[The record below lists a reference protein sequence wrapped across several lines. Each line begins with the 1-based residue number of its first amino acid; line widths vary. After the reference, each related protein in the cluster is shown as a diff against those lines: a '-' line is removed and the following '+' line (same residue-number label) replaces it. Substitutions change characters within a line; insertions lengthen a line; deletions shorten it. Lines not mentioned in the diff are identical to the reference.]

1 MGVGGMKSRRVRR
14 TAVSIAVV
22 ATLTGVA
29 ACSSAGGSGGSGS
42 SGGSGKEDKAGAR
55 AATRVSP
62 IAALRSAEKST
73 DSADSARVRS
83 TTTLGSLLSM
93 TTHGSLAW
101 GDGISGTVTITYTGG
116 STAELMRRLG
126 TTSMEA
132 RYLPDAYYA
141 KMSDRFAAQTGGKHW
156 IRYGYG
162 DLASVA
168 GGSGALLKDQM
179 QNTTPNKSVQML
191 LASGDV
197 RKVGEE
203 KVDGQATTHYAGTV
217 NVADLAGRSSSLT
230 ASQLAG
236 LKKQL
241 TQAGVSTE
249 TVDIWVDDQD
259 LLVKKT
265 EKADTATGTMTQT
278 AHYSDYGVKVSASKP
293 PAGDTAD
300 FKTLL
305 KAQGASG
312 LTS

>member
-1 MGVGGMKSRRVRR
+1 MKSRRVRR
-14 TAVSIAVV
+14 RALSITV
-22 ATLTGVA
+22 AAALTGVA
-29 ACSSAGGSGGSGS
+29 ACSAGASGGSGG
-42 SGGSGKEDKAGAR
+42 KDR
-55 AATRVSP
+55 ADVPAANRVGP
-62 IAALRSAEKST
+62 VAALRSAEKST
-73 DSADSARVRS
+73 SGADSARIRS
-83 TTTLGSLLSM
+83 TTTMGSLLSM

-101 GDGISGTVTITYTGG
+101 DGGITGTVTITCTGG

-141 KMSDRFAAQTGGKHW
+141 RMSDTFAARTGGRHW

-162 DLASVA
+162 DLASLP
-168 GGSGALLKDQM
+168 GGSGGLLKDRM
-179 QNTTPNKSVQML
+179 RNTTPDKPVQML
-191 LASGDV
+191 LASNDV
-197 RKVGEE
+197 RKVGAE

-217 NVADLAGRSSSLT
+217 RVADLAGRSSSLT

-249 TVDIWVDDQD
+249 TVDIWVDDRD

-278 AHYSDYGVKVSASKP
+278 AHYSDYGVKAGARRP

-300 FKTLL
+300 FRTLL
-305 KAQGASG
+305 KKRGASG

>member
-1 MGVGGMKSRRVRR
+1 MKSRQVRR
-14 TAVSIAVV
+14 TAVSIAV
-22 ATLTGVA
+22 AAALTGVA
-29 ACSSAGGSGGSGS
+29 ACSSAGGSGGSG
-42 SGGSGKEDKAGAR
+42 KEDRAGSR

-83 TTTLGSLLSM
+83 TTTMGSLLSM
-93 TTHGSLAW
+93 TTNGSLAW
-101 GDGISGTVTITYTGG
+101 DDGMTGTVTITYTGG

-141 KMSDRFAAQTGGKHW
+141 KMSDTFAAQTGGRHW

-197 RKVGEE
+197 KKVGEE

-217 NVADLAGRSSSLT
+217 SVADLAGQSSSLT

-249 TVDIWVDDQD
+249 TVDIWVNDQD

-265 EKADTATGTMTQT
+265 EKADTAIGTMTQT
-278 AHYSDYGVKVSASKP
+278 AHYSDYGVKVSAQKP

-305 KAQGASG
+305 KTQGASG

>member
-1 MGVGGMKSRRVRR
+1 MKSRRVRR
-14 TAVSIAVV
+14 TAVSIAV
-22 ATLTGVA
+22 AAALTGVA
-29 ACSSAGGSGGSGS
+29 ACSSAGGTGGSGS
-42 SGGSGKEDKAGAR
+42 SGGSGKEDRAGAR

-62 IAALRSAEKST
+62 VAALRSAEKST
-73 DSADSARVRS
+73 DGADSARVRS
-83 TTTLGSLLSM
+83 TTTMGSLLSM
-93 TTHGSLAW
+93 TTNGGLAW
-101 GDGISGTVTITYTGG
+101 DDGISGTVTITYTGG

-230 ASQLAG
+230 AGQLAG

-249 TVDIWVDDQD
+249 TVDIWVNDQD

-278 AHYSDYGVKVSASKP
+278 AHYSDYGVKVSAQRP

-300 FKTLL
+300 FKSLL

>member
-1 MGVGGMKSRRVRR
+1 MKSRRVRR
-14 TAVSIAVV
+14 TAVSIAV
-22 ATLTGVA
+22 AAALTGVA
-29 ACSSAGGSGGSGS
+29 ACSSSGGSGG

-73 DSADSARVRS
+73 DKADSARVRS
-83 TTTLGSLLSM
+83 TTTMGSLLSM
-93 TTHGSLAW
+93 TTDGSLAW
-101 GDGISGTVTITYTGG
+101 DDGITGTVTITYTGG
-116 STAELMRRLG
+116 STAELMRKLG

-141 KMSDRFAAQTGGKHW
+141 RMSDTFAAQTGGKHW

-197 RKVGEE
+197 KKVGEE

-217 NVADLAGRSSSLT
+217 DMADLAGRSSSLT
-230 ASQLAG
+230 AGQLAA

-249 TVDIWVDDQD
+249 TVDIWVNGQD

-265 EKADTATGTMTQT
+265 EKAATANGTMTQT
-278 AHYSDYGVKVSASKP
+278 AHYSDYGVKISAQKP
-293 PAGDTAD
+293 PAGDTED

-305 KAQGASG
+305 QKQGATTG

>member
-1 MGVGGMKSRRVRR
+1 MKSRRVRR
-14 TAVSIAVV
+14 TAVSIAV
-22 ATLTGVA
+22 AAALTAVA
-29 ACSSAGGSGGSGS
+29 ACSSSGGSGG

-62 IAALRSAEKST
+62 VAALRSAEKST
-73 DSADSARVRS
+73 DNADSARVRS
-83 TTTLGSLLSM
+83 TTTMGSLLSM
-93 TTHGSLAW
+93 TTDGSLAW
-101 GDGISGTVTITYTGG
+101 DDGITGTVTITYTGG
-116 STAELMRRLG
+116 STAELMRKLG

-132 RYLPDAYYA
+132 RYLPEAYYA
-141 KMSDRFAAQTGGKHW
+141 RMSDTFAAQTGGKHW

-197 RKVGEE
+197 KKVGEE

-217 NVADLAGRSSSLT
+217 DMADLAGRSSSLT
-230 ASQLAG
+230 AAQLAA

-249 TVDIWVDDQD
+249 TVDIWVNGQD

-265 EKADTATGTMTQT
+265 EKAATANGTMTQT
-278 AHYSDYGVKVSASKP
+278 AHYSDYGVKVSAQKP
-293 PAGDTAD
+293 PAGDTED

-305 KAQGASG
+305 QKQGATG

>member
-1 MGVGGMKSRRVRR
+1 MKSRRVRR
-14 TAVSIAVV
+14 TAVSIAV
-22 ATLTGVA
+22 AAALTGVA
-29 ACSSAGGSGGSGS
+29 ACSSAGSSAG
-42 SGGSGKEDKAGAR
+42 SGGSGKEDRAGAR

-62 IAALRSAEKST
+62 IAALRSAERST
-73 DSADSARVRS
+73 DKADSARVRS
-83 TTTLGSLLSM
+83 TTTMGSLLSM
-93 TTHGSLAW
+93 TTDGSLAW
-101 GDGISGTVTITYTGG
+101 DDGISGTVTITYTGG
-116 STAELMRRLG
+116 STAELMRKLG

-141 KMSDRFAAQTGGKHW
+141 KMSDTFAAQTGGKHW
-156 IRYGYG
+156 IRYGYS

-168 GGSGALLKDQM
+168 GSSGALLKDQM

-217 NVADLAGRSSSLT
+217 DVADLAGQSSSLT
-230 ASQLAG
+230 ASQLAA

-249 TVDIWVDDQD
+249 TVDIWVNGQD

-265 EKADTATGTMTQT
+265 EKAATATGTMTQT
-278 AHYSDYGVKVSASKP
+278 AHYSDYGVKVSAQKP
-293 PAGDTAD
+293 PAGDTED

-305 KAQGASG
+305 KKQGATG

>member
-14 TAVSIAVV
+14 TAVSIAM
-22 ATLTGVA
+22 AAALTGVA
-29 ACSSAGGSGGSGS
+29 ACSSAGGSGGSGQ
-42 SGGSGKEDKAGAR
+42 EDRAAAR
-55 AATRVSP
+55 AATGVGP
-62 IAALRSAEKST
+62 VAALRSAEKT
-73 DSADSARVRS
+73 TENADSARVRS
-83 TTTLGSLLSM
+83 TTTMGSLLSM
-93 TTHGSLAW
+93 TTDGSLAW
-101 GDGISGTVTITYTGG
+101 DDVISGTVTITYTGG

-141 KMSDRFAAQTGGKHW
+141 KMSDTFAAQTGGKHW

-168 GGSGALLKDQM
+168 GSSGALLKDQM

-197 RKVGEE
+197 QKVGEE

-217 NVADLAGRSSSLT
+217 DVTGLAGLAGRSSGLT
-230 ASQLAG
+230 ASRLAA

-249 TVDIWVDDQD
+249 TVDIWVNDQD

-265 EKADTATGTMTQT
+265 EKAATANGTMSQT
-278 AHYSDYGVKVSASKP
+278 AHYSDYGVKVSAQKP
-293 PAGDTAD
+293 PAGDTED

-305 KAQGASG
+305 TNQGATG

>member
-1 MGVGGMKSRRVRR
+1 MRTRRARR
-14 TAVSIAVV
+14 TAVSIAV
-22 ATLTGVA
+22 AAALTGVA
-29 ACSSAGGSGGSGS
+29 ACSSAGGSGGTE
-42 SGGSGKEDKAGAR
+42 GSGTEDRAGAR
-55 AATRVSP
+55 AATRGSP
-62 IAALRSAEKST
+62 VAELRSAEKST
-73 DSADSARVRS
+73 DAADSARVRS
-83 TTTLGSLLSM
+83 TTTMGSLLSM
-93 TTHGSLAW
+93 TTDGSLAW
-101 GDGISGTVTITYTGG
+101 DHGISGTVTITYTGG
-116 STAELMRRLG
+116 STAGLMRKLG

-141 KMSDRFAAQTGGKHW
+141 RMSDTFAAQTGGKHW

-217 NVADLAGRSSSLT
+217 DVADLAGRSSSLT
-230 ASQLAG
+230 AGQLAA

-249 TVDIWVDDQD
+249 TVDIWVNGQD

-265 EKADTATGTMTQT
+265 EKAATANGTMTQT
-278 AHYSDYGVKVSASKP
+278 AHYSDYGVKVSAQVP
-293 PAGDTAD
+293 PAGDTED
-300 FKTLL
+300 FKALL
-305 KAQGASG
+305 KAQGATG

>member
-1 MGVGGMKSRRVRR
+1 MKSRQLRR

-22 ATLTGVA
+22 AVLTGVT
-29 ACSSAGGSGGSGS
+29 ACSSAGGSGS
-42 SGGSGKEDKAGAR
+42 SGGAGKEDRAGAR

-62 IAALRSAEKST
+62 VAALRSAEKST

-83 TTTLGSLLSM
+83 TTTMGSLLSM
-93 TTHGSLAW
+93 TTNGSLSW
-101 GDGISGTVTITYTGG
+101 EDGISGTVTITYTGG

-141 KMSDRFAAQTGGKHW
+141 KMSDTFAAQTGGKHW

-197 RKVGEE
+197 KKVGEE

-217 NVADLAGRSSSLT
+217 NVADLAGQSSSLT

-249 TVDIWVDDQD
+249 TVDIWVNAQN

-265 EKADTATGTMTQT
+265 EKADTANGTMTQT
-278 AHYSDYGVKVSASKP
+278 AHYSDYGVQVSAQKP

-305 KAQGASG
+305 KTQGASG

>member
-1 MGVGGMKSRRVRR
+1 MKSRRVRR
-14 TAVSIAVV
+14 TAVSIAV
-22 ATLTGVA
+22 AAALTGVA
-29 ACSSAGGSGGSGS
+29 ACSSAGGSGGSG
-42 SGGSGKEDKAGAR
+42 KEDRAGAR

-62 IAALRSAEKST
+62 VAALRSAERST

-83 TTTLGSLLSM
+83 TTTMGSLLSM
-93 TTHGSLAW
+93 TTNGSLAW
-101 GDGISGTVTITYTGG
+101 DDGISGTVTITYTGG

-230 ASQLAG
+230 AGQLAS

-249 TVDIWVDDQD
+249 TVDIWVNDQD

-265 EKADTATGTMTQT
+265 EKADTATGAMTQT
-278 AHYSDYGVKVSASKP
+278 AHYSDYGVKVSAQRP

-300 FKTLL
+300 FKSLL

>member
-1 MGVGGMKSRRVRR
+1 MKSRRVRR
-14 TAVSIAVV
+14 TAVSIAM
-22 ATLTGVA
+22 AAALTGVA
-29 ACSSAGGSGGSGS
+29 ACSSAGGSGGSGQ
-42 SGGSGKEDKAGAR
+42 EDRAAAR
-55 AATRVSP
+55 AATGVGP
-62 IAALRSAEKST
+62 VAALRSAEKT
-73 DSADSARVRS
+73 TENADSARVRS
-83 TTTLGSLLSM
+83 TTTMGSLLSM
-93 TTHGSLAW
+93 TTDGSLAW
-101 GDGISGTVTITYTGG
+101 DDVISGTVTITYTGG

-141 KMSDRFAAQTGGKHW
+141 KMSDTFAAQTGGKHW

-168 GGSGALLKDQM
+168 GSSGALLKDQM

-197 RKVGEE
+197 KKVGEE

-217 NVADLAGRSSSLT
+217 DVTGLAGLAGRSSGLT
-230 ASQLAG
+230 ASRLAA

-249 TVDIWVDDQD
+249 TVDIWVNDQD

-265 EKADTATGTMTQT
+265 EKAATANGTMSQT
-278 AHYSDYGVKVSASKP
+278 AHYSDYGVKVSAQKP
-293 PAGDTAD
+293 PAGDTED

-305 KAQGASG
+305 TNQGATG

>member
-1 MGVGGMKSRRVRR
+1 MKSRRVRR

-22 ATLTGVA
+22 AALTGVA
-29 ACSSAGGSGGSGS
+29 ACSSAGGSGS
-42 SGGSGKEDKAGAR
+42 SGDSGKQDRAGAR

-62 IAALRSAEKST
+62 VAALRSAEKST
-73 DSADSARVRS
+73 DRADSARIRS
-83 TTTLGSLLSM
+83 TTTMGSLLSM
-93 TTHGSLAW
+93 TTNGSLAW

-126 TTSMEA
+126 STSMEA

-141 KMSDRFAAQTGGKHW
+141 RMSDTFAAQTGGRHW

-203 KVDGQATTHYAGTV
+203 KVDGQATTHYSGTV
-217 NVADLAGRSSSLT
+217 DVADLAGQSSSLT

-249 TVDIWVDDQD
+249 TVDIWVNDQD

-265 EKADTATGTMTQT
+265 EKADTANGTMTQT

-293 PAGDTAD
+293 PAADTAD
-300 FKTLL
+300 FETLL
-305 KAQGASG
+305 KTQGASG

>member
-1 MGVGGMKSRRVRR
+1 MKSRGARR

-22 ATLTGVA
+22 AALTGVA
-29 ACSSAGGSGGSGS
+29 ACSAGASQS
-42 SGGSGKEDKAGAR
+42 SGKEDRAGAR

-62 IAALRSAEKST
+62 VAALRSAEKST
-73 DSADSARVRS
+73 NSADSARVRS
-83 TTTLGSLLSM
+83 TTTMGSLLSM

-101 GDGISGTVTITYTGG
+101 DAGITGTVTITYTGG

-141 KMSDRFAAQTGGKHW
+141 RMSDTFAAQTGGRHW

-162 DLASVA
+162 DLSSLA
-168 GGSGALLKDQM
+168 GGSGALLQDQM

-191 LASGDV
+191 LAAGDV
-197 RKVGEE
+197 RKAGEE
-203 KVDGQATTHYAGTV
+203 KVDGQATTHYTGTV
-217 NVADLAGRSSSLT
+217 NVADLAGRNSSLT

-249 TVDIWVDDQD
+249 TVDIWVNDRN

-278 AHYSDYGVKVSASKP
+278 AHYSDYGVKVSAQQP

-300 FKTLL
+300 FETLL
-305 KAQGASG
+305 KRQGASG